1 MIRSFADAS
10 PTLGADVWIDP
21 MALVI
26 GDVTLHEGVSVWP
39 GAVLRGDVNRIE
51 IGADTNLQDGVIVH
65 VNQISPRRP
74 AGTACRVGRA
84 VTVGH
89 RATLHA
95 CTIGNEVLVGIGAI
109 VLDEVVVEDQVLIGA
124 GSVVAPGK
132 VLESG
137 FLYLGTP
144 ARKVRPLTEEERAY
158 FAESAAFYRKLAATH
173 HQHSQA
179 ID

>member
-1 MIRSFADAS
+1 MVRTFAEAT
-10 PTLGADVWIDP
+10 PKIGVDVFIDQ
-21 MALVI
+21 AAVVI
-26 GDVTLHEGVSVWP
+26 GAVTLHDGVSVWP

-51 IGADTNLQDGVIVH
+51 IGESTNLQDGVIVH
-65 VNQISPRRP
+65 VNQVSDRRP
-74 AGTACRVGRA
+74 EGTACRVGRF

-137 FLYLGTP
+137 FLYLGAP
-144 ARKVRPLTEEERAY
+144 ARKVRPLTDEERAY
-158 FAESAAFYRKLAATH
+158 FRRSAEFYRALAAAH
-173 HQHSQA
+173 REHSQ
-179 ID
+179 IIG